1 MTDDLVQRLRADV
14 FYGDARLANMD
25 KHNPLHMEAADR
37 IEQLEREKAV
47 VSDLWE
53 QQKEIA
59 LDYLADCNKAA
70 ERIEALEAE
79 VTRLKDKLS
88 LETEP
93 SPYCPICGSCGDE
106 GCCGSKRCMYPD
118 TGIEALEAEN
128 KRLREHLISALDTL
142 KDAEVCD
149 DNCGPCNEA
158 YAALQEQSK

>member
-1 MTDDLVQRLRADV
+1 MTDDLVQQLFAEADNFKV
-14 FYGDARLANMD
+14 DREVGVRGMLYR
-25 KHNPLHMEAADR
+25 AADR
-37 IEQLEREKAV
+37 IEAQ
-47 VSDLWE
+47 
-53 QQKEIA
+53 
-59 LDYLADCNKAA
+59 AA
-70 ERIEALEAE
+70 EIE
-79 VTRLKDKLS
+79 RLKNKLS
-88 LETEP
+88 VETEP

-158 YAALQEQSK
+158 RAALEQGK